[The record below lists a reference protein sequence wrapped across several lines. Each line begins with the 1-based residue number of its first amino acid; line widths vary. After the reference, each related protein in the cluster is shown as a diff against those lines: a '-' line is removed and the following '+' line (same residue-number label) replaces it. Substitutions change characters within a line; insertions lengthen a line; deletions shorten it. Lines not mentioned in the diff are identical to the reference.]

1 MRRVLALLPVLFA
14 FQAGAPPALAW
25 TWPADG
31 PVLRPFTLGD
41 DPYAGGQHRGIDVA
55 GPAGA
60 PVRSPAA
67 GVVSFAGSV
76 PGGGRSV
83 TVRTSEGYSVT
94 LVHLGTIVVA
104 GGALVPEGSAV
115 GTIGPSGEAEH
126 VEPYVHLGVRITS
139 DPHGYLDPLAL
150 LPDRDTV
157 PPPVPVPPG
166 DPAPVVPADA
176 EPSTPAPVAEPAA
189 APEPDASPALRP
201 AAAVPKASGPAPA
214 VAAPPSA
221 EARPSRGAGAAR
233 PRAELSSSPAA
244 PAIRPRRVQLRSF
257 EIPAEERSRG
267 ASRSDAE
274 SLPQPAG
281 RPEGWVAP
289 SLAVAAAFV
298 AVASLAAAA
307 LLLRRRQVLDTRP
320 AHASAHV
327 LDERA
332 GGATE
337 DASASRPAQED
348 GLVLD
353 GDLERVALGEPESL
367 PDLDRDHDPSELVQ
381 VPDDACRHWRAASA
395 TGRLAIATGRFHQV
409 RPRVPSRCGRAETV
423 SAR

>member
-1 MRRVLALLPVLFA
+1 MRRVLALLPVLLA

-60 PVRSPAA
+60 PVRSPTA

-76 PGGGRSV
+76 PGSGRSV
-83 TVRTSEGYSVT
+83 TVRTSEGHSVT
-94 LVHLGTIVVA
+94 LVHLGTIAVA
-104 GGALVPEGSAV
+104 RGALVPEGSAV
-115 GTIGPSGEAEH
+115 GTIGPSGDAEH
-126 VEPYVHLGVRITS
+126 VEPYVHLGVRVTS

-150 LPDRDTV
+150 LPARDTV
-157 PPPVPVPPG
+157 PPPIPAPPG
-166 DPAPVVPADA
+166 DPVPVVPPDV
-176 EPSTPAPVAEPAA
+176 EPPTPAHVAEPAP
-189 APEPDASPALRP
+189 APESAPSPAPRP
-201 AAAVPKASGPAPA
+201 ARAVPKASSPALA
-214 VAAPPSA
+214 VAEPPA
-221 EARPSRGAGAAR
+221 GEARTPGGAGAAR
-233 PRAELSSSPAA
+233 PPVGLPSPSAA
-244 PAIRPRRVQLRSF
+244 PALRPPRVQLRSF
-257 EIPAEERSRG
+257 EVPAELPGRR
-267 ASRSDAE
+267 AIRARAE

-281 RPEGWVAP
+281 RAWVRVAP
-289 SLAVAAAFV
+289 TVAVAAAIV
-298 AVASLAAAA
+298 AVAALAAAGA
-307 LLLRRRQVLDTRP
+307 LLLRRRELLDAGP

-332 GGATE
+332 GRAAENAGA
-337 DASASRPAQED
+337 SGPAQED

-381 VPDDACRHWRAASA
+381 VPDDACRRLRA
-395 TGRLAIATGRFHQV
+395 AIATGRFHQV
-409 RPRVPSRCGRAETV
+409 RPRVPSGCGRAETV